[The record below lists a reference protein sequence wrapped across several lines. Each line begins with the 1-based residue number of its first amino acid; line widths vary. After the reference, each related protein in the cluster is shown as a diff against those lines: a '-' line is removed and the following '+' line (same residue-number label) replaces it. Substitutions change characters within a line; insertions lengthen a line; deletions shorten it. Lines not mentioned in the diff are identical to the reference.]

1 LVDTSGID
9 KGVPATKIIMKFT
22 TILFLLALCVPVM
35 AQAPAG
41 EPERRRATLAQQKR
55 CDEQAEKQFRKY
67 NPKATPLDDYTSHY
81 DGQAK
86 VCYMMVHLVIV
97 DKGKS
102 VSVSNT
108 VTDAFEGRG
117 YASYI
122 WINSQ
127 GKPYQEV
134 APTDCT
140 VKPRGQP
147 AITCKSSEEFESLV
161 DKYFG
166 IGL

>member
-1 LVDTSGID
+1 M
-9 KGVPATKIIMKFT
+9 KPIIIA
-22 TILFLLALCVPVM
+22 ILFGLALCVPTW
-35 AQAPAG
+35 AQKPAG
-41 EPERRRATLAQQKR
+41 EPQRRLATLTQQKM
-55 CDEQAEKQFRKY
+55 CDERAEKEFHKY
-67 NPKATPLDDYTSHY
+67 NPKASPADSYTSHY
-81 DGQAK
+81 DAQAN
-86 VCYMMVHLVIV
+86 VCYMMVHTVLT
-97 DKGKS
+97 DQG

-127 GKPYQEV
+127 GKKYWEV

-140 VKPRGQP
+140 VKPRGQ
-147 AITCKSSEEFESLV
+147 AIITCKSSEEFESLV

-166 IGL
+166 IGR